1 MLIVREIKDTV
12 VTNLRNAPHVKDVE
26 KMSALIH
33 SSI

>member
-26 KMSALIH
+26 KNVSPH
-33 SSI
+33 TF